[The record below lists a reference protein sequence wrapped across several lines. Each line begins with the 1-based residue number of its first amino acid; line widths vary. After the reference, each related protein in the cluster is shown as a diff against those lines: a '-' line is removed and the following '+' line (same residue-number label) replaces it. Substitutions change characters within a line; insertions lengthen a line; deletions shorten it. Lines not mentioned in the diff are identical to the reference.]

1 MLYTILALVLIVIDQ
16 LTKYLTRANIG
27 LGENITF
34 IPGLLDLTYVQNTGA
49 AFSILEEHTWL
60 LTLFSAIVVVVIG
73 LLVAKKFFTNH
84 LGLLSATLIMAGG
97 VGNLIDR
104 VAFKFV
110 TDMIETTFMSFP
122 VFNFADCC
130 ITVGVVLL
138 FIYVLF
144 FVDDKKKEAPK
155 DGTDLPADHQ

>member
-1 MLYTILALVLIVIDQ
+1 MFYAILAFLLVVIDQ
-16 LTKYLTRANIG
+16 LTKFITRADLD
-27 LGENITF
+27 LGQSVTF
-34 IPGLLDLTYVQNTGA
+34 IPGLLDFTYVQNTGA

-60 LTLFSAIVVVVIG
+60 LTLLSAVVVVVIA
-73 LLVAKKFFTNH
+73 LLAAKKFFTNR

-104 VAFKFV
+104 VALKYV
-110 TDMIETTFMSFP
+110 TDMIKTTFMDFP

-130 ITVGVVLL
+130 ITIGVVLL

-144 FVDDKKKEAPK
+144 FYDDKKKEAPQ